1 VKGYE
6 LRAAKGLLDWT
17 TEDLAFSCG
26 LAAQALQRV
35 ETETP
40 LEIINRDLNLSA
52 SREYLIKEALMW
64 AGVRFTNEEGG
75 SVSVSLE
82 PWASVERPFKIQVF
96 PINRSGEAYPSNSF
110 VRYGWFEPVLRS
122 FLAAGKKHD
131 HLDGLDAR
139 DLFPGI
145 VNLPN
150 EPDVYNSGNLDMN
163 SRVDFVIRSLNHAT
177 ATYRRPFY
185 KSRYYHW
192 FRSQRMDVNELPVT
206 YLEIDLGKY
215 ETCDLYSF
223 STVWNEDDRT
233 WELSSDPVHLCC
245 IKEEQINSSLSN
257 SEIMRKLIDYPHA
270 KTFWEKNVLPIEGF
284 FWHYR
289 KLSKEDN
296 VSFWNPEFCNRDRSF
311 MGKIHPRL
319 SPIMRVR
326 AG

>member
-1 VKGYE
+1 MKGYE

-40 LEIINRDLNLSA
+40 LEIINRDLSLSA
-52 SREYLIKEALMW
+52 SREYLIREALMW
-64 AGVRFTNEEGG
+64 AGVRFTSGERGN
-75 SVSVSLE
+75 VAVSLE

-96 PINRSGEAYPSNSF
+96 PVSRSEEAYPRNSF
-110 VRYGWFEPVLRS
+110 VRYGWFEPVLRTFMGS
-122 FLAAGKKHD
+122 KARARN
-131 HLDGLDAR
+131 LDGVNATEI
-139 DLFPGI
+139 FPGI

-150 EPDVYNSGNLDMN
+150 EPDVYNTSNLDMN

-185 KSRYYHW
+185 KPRYSHW

-206 YLEIDLGKY
+206 YLEIDLEEYKA
-215 ETCDLYSF
+215 CDLYSF

-233 WELSSDPVHLCC
+233 WELSSDPVHLCY

-257 SEIMRKLIDYPHA
+257 SEIMGKLIDHPHA
-270 KTFWEKNVLPIEGF
+270 KSFWEKNVLPIEGF

-289 KLSKEDN
+289 RLTEGEN
-296 VSFWNPEFCNRDRSF
+296 TSFWNPDFCNRDRSF
-311 MGKIHPRL
+311 MAKIHPRL